1 MSLRARLRI
10 AIFGLCFAI
19 VLGGVVVG
27 VHTVLRESFGFY
39 DSKFEILASQ
49 VESYIQGRFS
59 VDERGNVQTSPEHL
73 RKDAVL
79 ARMLN
84 RTVSTADDFI
94 AVELIDPSEGTLL
107 TAGPMQQELLPWRN
121 LALWQKARA
130 VLWPSQDAA
139 FETDLPA
146 QSGLR
151 MRARLSMAAVR
162 THLTPQITELSLLSL
177 GALVLTAALA
187 ALVSNSVARSLERLT
202 HDVERWT
209 ADEAPSPDESTLVF
223 ESRELADLQKK
234 LRKLAHEYRGIRE
247 HAAHLRLNFDQML
260 QGLEEA
266 VLVFDEKDCLTM
278 AARPAERLLLRSRN
292 ELIGKRVD
300 EVLPAWTE
308 LGAAVEGAVRL
319 RMRLTEHSVRFD
331 RPNLTPIR
339 LLVSVEMLEDT
350 SGRHRGCLV
359 TLQNTDARKALASE
373 IDIAARLSSI
383 HKLTSGV
390 AHEMK
395 NPLNAI
401 ALHLELARNR
411 GSDPEALEHELRLI
425 SSEVRRLDR
434 VVRSFLDFSRPMDLR
449 MTACDLG
456 EIADKARTTT
466 GYQVLIE
473 KLDDGSPVLAD
484 QELCRRAVEHVLKNA
499 VEAGGP
505 LERIRVRVDRN
516 FDEYVLSVT
525 DEGEGIPPEHHDKI
539 YNLYFTTKPDCA
551 GVGLAFT
558 YLVVQLH
565 NGSIDFD
572 TKPGEGTT
580 FRLRFPAAKA
590 KAASA

>member
-19 VLGGVVVG
+19 VLGGVVLG
-27 VHTVLRESFGFY
+27 VHNVLRESFQFY
-39 DSKFEILASQ
+39 DTKFAILASQ
-49 VESYIQGRFS
+49 VEAYIQGRFS
-59 VDERGNVQTSPEHL
+59 TDERGTVQTSPEHL
-73 RKDAVL
+73 RKDRVL
-79 ARMLN
+79 ARMLD
-84 RTVSTADDFI
+84 RTVRKAPDFI
-94 AVELIDPSEGTLL
+94 AVELRDPAEGTLL
-107 TAGPMQQELLPWRN
+107 SAGTIPEKLLPWGG
-121 LALWQKARA
+121 LALWEKARA
-130 VLWPSQDAA
+130 VIWPEHDAL
-139 FETDLPA
+139 FETELPTR
-146 QSGLR
+146 SGLR

-162 THLTPQITELSLLSL
+162 EHLTPQITELSVLSL
-177 GALVLTAALA
+177 GALLLTAALA

-202 HDVERWT
+202 HDVDRWT
-209 ADEAPSPDESTLVF
+209 TEEAPSDESTLVF
-223 ESRELADLQKK
+223 ESPELADLQKK

-278 AARPAERLLLRSRN
+278 AARPAERLLLRGRN

-308 LGAAVEGAVRL
+308 LGAAVQGAVRL
-319 RMRLTEHSVRFD
+319 RMRLSEHAVRFD
-331 RPNLTPIR
+331 RPNLTPVR

-401 ALHLELARNR
+401 ALHLEVARSK
-411 GSDPEALEHELRLI
+411 GADAEALDQELRLI
-425 SSEVRRLDR
+425 SAEVRRLDG
-434 VVRSFLDFSRPMDLR
+434 VVRSFLEFSRPMDLR

-456 EIADKARTTT
+456 DIADEARTTT
-466 GYQVLIE
+466 GYQVNLE
-473 KLDDGSPVLAD
+473 KLEEGSPVLAD
-484 QELCRRAVEHVLKNA
+484 HDLCRRAVEHVLKNA
-499 VEAGGP
+499 VQAGGP
-505 LERIRVRVDRN
+505 MERVRVRVERN
-516 FDEYVLSVT
+516 LDQYVLSVT

-558 YLVVQLH
+558 YLVIQLH
-565 NGSIDFD
+565 NGAIDFD

-590 KAASA
+590 KAAGA